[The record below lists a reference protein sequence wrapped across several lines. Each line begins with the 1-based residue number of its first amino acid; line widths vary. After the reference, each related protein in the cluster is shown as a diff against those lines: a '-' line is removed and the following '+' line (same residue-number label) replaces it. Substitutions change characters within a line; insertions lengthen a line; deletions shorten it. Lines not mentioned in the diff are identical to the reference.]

1 MLESFFFFFCYS
13 VNLFWCQLLFSYSGV
28 NIRWTLSSQHR
39 SVLLMFPVN
48 PPNKVNKTIRLILPA
63 VACWTVRKFEV
74 HQHLSHR
81 RHGVK
86 LLKECLSGYLK
97 WNILRAGIRLTLL
110 YVFSCVQI
118 QQWLCQL
125 VWKLLTFLLHV
136 VHVMPVS
143 TGSER
148 CHFHQLQLLSITVN
162 PFNSKLQTPV
172 C

>member
-1 MLESFFFFFCYS
+1 MPT
-13 VNLFWCQLLFSYSGV
+13 VIQLQCSGA
-28 NIRWTLSSQHR
+28 NTRWTLSSQHR
-39 SVLLMFPVN
+39 SVLSMFPVCQ
-48 PPNKVNKTIRLILPA
+48 PNWVSKTIRLILPA
-63 VACWTVRKFEV
+63 VVCWTVRKFEV

-81 RHGVK
+81 THGIK
-86 LLKECLSGYLK
+86 LLKECLSGYVK

-143 TGSER
+143 SGSER
-148 CHFHQLQLLSITVN
+148 CRVHQLQSLSITEN
-162 PFNSKLQTPV
+162 PFNSRDYKLLSA
-172 C
+172 